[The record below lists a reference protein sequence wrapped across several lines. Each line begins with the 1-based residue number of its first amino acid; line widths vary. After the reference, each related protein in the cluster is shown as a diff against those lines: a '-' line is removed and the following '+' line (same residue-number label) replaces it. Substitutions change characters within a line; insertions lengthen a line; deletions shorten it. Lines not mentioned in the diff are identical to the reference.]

1 MLSRSALLE
10 KMKNYDP
17 RAQLDL
23 VGRAYDY
30 AQEKHEG
37 QMRSSGDPYFS
48 HPVAVAEI
56 LAGMHLDSAS
66 IATALLHDTVEDTS
80 ASIEDIQ
87 KKFGDEVAQLVD
99 QTVQNQAANGGH
111 ATGGKFPQ
119 AGFGHV
125 RGYPDFDD
133 QVGGSVAQYANPQLF
148 AQTGKA
154 GAYCP

>member
-10 KMKNYDP
+10 KMKSYDQ

-56 LAGMHLDSAS
+56 LF
-66 IATALLHDTVEDTS
+66 T
-80 ASIEDIQ
+80 
-87 KKFGDEVAQLVD
+87 QL
-99 QTVQNQAANGGH
+99 
-111 ATGGKFPQ
+111 
-119 AGFGHV
+119 
-125 RGYPDFDD
+125 
-133 QVGGSVAQYANPQLF
+133 
-148 AQTGKA
+148 
-154 GAYCP
+154 